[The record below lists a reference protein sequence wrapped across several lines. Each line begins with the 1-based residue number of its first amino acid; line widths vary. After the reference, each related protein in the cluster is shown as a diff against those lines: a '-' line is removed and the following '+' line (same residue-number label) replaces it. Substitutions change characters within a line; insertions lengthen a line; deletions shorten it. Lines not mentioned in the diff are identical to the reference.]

1 MKESRRTFQVSDLN
15 RAQREL
21 FISTR
26 VGLKWIECTP
36 PFEYINGINSN
47 RLQFHLGRR
56 FVNPILI
63 SDSPIKVTATDLSM
77 LFLFPF
83 SFLLY
88 GKRPRVCVTMWVS
101 VCVCVCVCVCMYTSC
116 QEFIDL
122 WWIILLWRL
131 ATFQY
136 IHLCRHG
143 ETLLQAMMET
153 SALVW
158 LNAPT
163 RWSQG
168 TSSIFLIDGLLL
180 RRGSRRSPTPP
191 IRLPIRPSTYPPVC
205 LAACNCY
212 I

>member
-1 MKESRRTFQVSDLN
+1 MNRMHSPFRIYQRNQFKSVAISFRT
-15 RAQREL
+15 
-21 FISTR
+21 
-26 VGLKWIECTP
+26 
-36 PFEYINGINSN
+36 PFCE
-47 RLQFHLGRR
+47 
-56 FVNPILI
+56 
-63 SDSPIKVTATDLSM
+63 SDSHFWFADQSDSHRS
-77 LFLFPF
+77 FDAFSF
-83 SFLLY
+83 SFLLPVVWE
-88 GKRPRVCVTMWVS
+88 KAACVCHYVS
-101 VCVCVCVCVCMYTSC
+101 ECVCVCVCVCMYTSC